1 MLFHRL
7 SQSERARGWP
17 RVRERKSVCVCLV
30 GELRVP
36 ACVLGVLISC
46 AAT

>member
-7 SQSERARGWP
+7 SQSERARGWL
-17 RVRERKSVCVCLV
+17 RVSERVCVYLV